1 MYAYIIHYHIN
12 KLDILPFLSWRKDR
26 SRPASSFMLLCRMDM
41 PIEKM
46 NLNCSKLEMT
56 AGGGP
61 AAARLPVPVTS
72 PSPSQL
78 KSARVTV
85 CTLSHNITQFERR
98 KGRSAGPA
106 PPAAGAAAA
115 RPVPLAVTSPGDSD
129 SESESVQLEV
139 PARPGA
145 GRPGTPGP
153 SRAAFRLT
161 ISGRPSVAVR
171 VTGTVRGPPGV
182 TVALPV
188 AR

>member
-1 MYAYIIHYHIN
+1 
-12 KLDILPFLSWRKDR
+12 
-26 SRPASSFMLLCRMDM
+26 
-41 PIEKM
+41 M
-46 NLNCSKLEMT
+46 NLNCSKLEMI

-61 AAARLPVPVTS
+61 AAARPPVPVTS

-78 KSARVTV
+78 KSARV
-85 CTLSHNITQFERR
+85 CTLSHNITQFESR
-98 KGRSAGPA
+98 KLEGWSTEPASAG
-106 PPAAGAAAA
+106 AAA
-115 RPVPLAVTSPGDSD
+115 RPVPLVVTSPG
-129 SESESVQLEV
+129 ESESVQV

-145 GRPGTPGP
+145 GRPGAPGP

-182 TVALPV
+182 TVALALPV

>member
-1 MYAYIIHYHIN
+1 MYAYVIHYHIN
-12 KLDILPFLSWRKDR
+12 KLEILRLPFLSWRKDR
-26 SRPASSFMLLCRMDM
+26 SRPASSSMLLCRMDM

-46 NLNCSKLEMT
+46 NLNCKLEMI

-61 AAARLPVPVTS
+61 AAARPPVPVTS

-78 KSARVTV
+78 KSARV

-115 RPVPLAVTSPGDSD
+115 RPVPLVVTSPGDSD
-129 SESESVQLEV
+129 SEPESESVQV

-145 GRPGTPGP
+145 GRPGAPGP

>member
-1 MYAYIIHYHIN
+1 
-12 KLDILPFLSWRKDR
+12 
-26 SRPASSFMLLCRMDM
+26 M

-46 NLNCSKLEMT
+46 NLNCKLEMI

-61 AAARLPVPVTS
+61 AAARPPVPVTS

-78 KSARVTV
+78 KSARV
-85 CTLSHNITQFERR
+85 CTLSQNITQFERR

-106 PPAAGAAAA
+106 PAAAGAAAA
-115 RPVPLAVTSPGDSD
+115 RPVPLAVTSPG
-129 SESESVQLEV
+129 ESESVQV

-145 GRPGTPGP
+145 GRPGAPGP